1 MAKINILDK
10 SIYNRIAA
18 GEVVERPSSIVKECV
33 ENSLDANATNICVEI
48 KNGGIKQITIS
59 DNGDGI
65 EFSELKKVFL
75 PHATSKI
82 SCVDDLE
89 KIATLG
95 FRGEAL
101 ASIGSVSMVNIKSK
115 HINSDI
121 GGQINMNGGDISEPQ
136 PIGCP
141 TGTTITVKN
150 LFYNVPAR
158 AKFLKSEKTEE
169 AHITNLMSRFILAN
183 PTKNFKYIVNDKII
197 YQTIG
202 NTLLDAIYVIYG
214 KEVANNLLSITY
226 QNNDITLNGYVCKP
240 VYAKPNKTYQ
250 TLVINNR
257 YVINN
262 IISSAVYS
270 AFENY
275 LLKNRYPLYVLHL
288 TIPYDQIDVNVHP
301 NKMDV
306 KFENSN
312 KIFGIVNN
320 AVSQALL
327 QSNNVMDVVEDKEDI
342 VDNKVDSLTTQAA
355 GISFNTKST
364 SKVIDPTDMFNA
376 IKPVVINKEVKQ
388 DFQLHQDNTIFINQS
403 PKDNYH
409 NIFKETKQS
418 TIFESNNNVNN
429 YKYIGT
435 LFNTYNIIEFENSAY
450 IFDQHAA
457 HERLLYQSFTEN
469 YQTGMPA
476 IQDLLVPY
484 VFRVNHNESIFLN
497 ANLKEFNALGFNIEE
512 FGALD
517 YKLTSVPL
525 ILQDIN
531 VKNFIDDVLTNL
543 DFVSKDAIGI
553 KNYLA
558 TKACKA
564 AVKGGQKLTEVE
576 ITRLMNEILT
586 TKTPLLCPHGRPIVV
601 KLSIQELEKW
611 FKRIV

>member
-1 MAKINILDK
+1 MAKINLLDK
-10 SIYNRIAA
+10 TIYNRIAA

-33 ENSLDANATNICVEI
+33 ENSLDANATSICVEI
-48 KNGGIKQITIS
+48 KNGGIKQIIIS

-65 EFSELKKVFL
+65 EYSELKKVFM

-82 SCVDDLE
+82 NSVEDLD
-89 KIATLG
+89 KISTLG

-115 HINSDI
+115 YKESDM
-121 GGQINMNGGDISEPQ
+121 GGQINMNGGEISNPEPF
-136 PIGCP
+136 GCP

-183 PTKNFKYIVNDKII
+183 PSVNFKYIVNDKII

-202 NTLLDAIYVIYG
+202 KTLLDAIYVIYG
-214 KEVANNLLSITY
+214 KEIANNLLPINIK
-226 QNNDITLNGYVCKP
+226 NNDISLNGYVCKP

-250 TLVINNR
+250 TLVINGR
-257 YVINN
+257 YVNNN

-275 LLKNRYPLYVLHL
+275 LLKNKYPLFILHL
-288 TIPYDQIDVNVHP
+288 QIPFDQIDVNVHP

-312 KIFGIVNN
+312 KVFGIVLN

-327 QSNNVMDVVEDKEDI
+327 NANNIVDVIEEDK
-342 VDNKVDSLTTQAA
+342 VDNINQSTKLNEVTN
-355 GISFNTKST
+355 GISFNTQSFNKIT
-364 SKVIDPTDMFNA
+364 DPSEIFNA
-376 IKPVVINKEVKQ
+376 IKPVIISKEPTQNITFKQEDSIFTKLDKQ
-388 DFQLHQDNTIFINQS
+388 DYIKNKFNNQS
-403 PKDNYH
+403 SIFDNL
-409 NIFKETKQS
+409 KSDKS
-418 TIFESNNNVNN
+418 
-429 YKYIGT
+429 YKYVGT
-435 LFNTYNIIEFENSAY
+435 LFNTYNIIEFENNAY
-450 IFDQHAA
+450 IIDQHAA
-457 HERLLYQSFTEN
+457 HERLLYQTYTEN
-469 YQTGMPA
+469 YNTGMPT

-484 VFRVNHNESIFLN
+484 IFKVNYNEKQFINDNIS
-497 ANLKEFNALGFNIEE
+497 EFKKLGFDIEE
-512 FGALD
+512 FGMQD
-517 YKLTSVPL
+517 YKLNSVPL

-531 VKNFIDDVLTNL
+531 VKTFIDDVLNNL
-543 DFVSKDAIGI
+543 DFVSKDALQI
-553 KNYLA
+553 KNFLA

-564 AVKGGQKLTEVE
+564 AVKGGQKLTD
-576 ITRLMNEILT
+576 NEINKLMDEIIS
-586 TKTPLLCPHGRPIVV
+586 TKTPLLCPHGRPIVI
-601 KLSIQELEKW
+601 KITIQELEKW

>member
-1 MAKINILDK
+1 MAKINLLDK
-10 SIYNRIAA
+10 TIYNRIAA

-33 ENSLDANATNICVEI
+33 ENSLDANATSICVEI
-48 KNGGIKQITIS
+48 KNGGIKQIIIS

-65 EFSELKKVFL
+65 EYSELKKVFM

-82 SCVDDLE
+82 SSVEDLD
-89 KIATLG
+89 KISTLG

-115 HINSDI
+115 YKESDM
-121 GGQINMNGGDISEPQ
+121 GGQINMNGGEISNPEPF
-136 PIGCP
+136 GCP

-183 PTKNFKYIVNDKII
+183 PSVNFKYIVNDKII

-202 NTLLDAIYVIYG
+202 KTLLDAIYVIYG
-214 KEVANNLLSITY
+214 KEIANNLLPINIK
-226 QNNDITLNGYVCKP
+226 NNDISLNGYVCKP

-250 TLVINNR
+250 TLVINGR
-257 YVINN
+257 YVNNN

-275 LLKNRYPLYVLHL
+275 LLKNKYPLFILHL
-288 TIPYDQIDVNVHP
+288 QIPFDQIDVNVHP

-312 KIFGIVNN
+312 KVFGIVLN

-327 QSNNVMDVVEDKEDI
+327 NANNIVNVVEEDK
-342 VDNKVDSLTTQAA
+342 VDNINQSTKLNEVTN
-355 GISFNTKST
+355 GISFNTKSFNRIT
-364 SKVIDPTDMFNA
+364 DPSEIFNA
-376 IKPVVINKEVKQ
+376 IKPVIISKEPTQNITLKQEDSIFTKLDKQ
-388 DFQLHQDNTIFINQS
+388 DYIKNEFNNQS
-403 PKDNYH
+403 SIFDNL
-409 NIFKETKQS
+409 KSDKS
-418 TIFESNNNVNN
+418 
-429 YKYIGT
+429 YKYVGT
-435 LFNTYNIIEFENSAY
+435 LFNTYNIIEFENNAY
-450 IFDQHAA
+450 IIDQHAA
-457 HERLLYQSFTEN
+457 HERLLYQSYTEN
-469 YQTGMPA
+469 YNTGMPV

-484 VFRVNHNESIFLN
+484 IFKVNYNEKQFINDNIS
-497 ANLKEFNALGFNIEE
+497 EFKKLGFDIEE
-512 FGALD
+512 FGMQD
-517 YKLTSVPL
+517 YKLNSVPL

-531 VKNFIDDVLTNL
+531 VKTFIDDVLNNL
-543 DFVSKDAIGI
+543 VFVSKDALQI
-553 KNYLA
+553 KNFLA

-564 AVKGGQKLTEVE
+564 AVKGGQKLTD
-576 ITRLMNEILT
+576 NEINKLMDEIIS
-586 TKTPLLCPHGRPIVV
+586 TKTPLLCPHGRPIVI
-601 KLSIQELEKW
+601 KITIQELEKW

>member
-1 MAKINILDK
+1 MAKINLLDK
-10 SIYNRIAA
+10 TIYNRIAA

-48 KNGGIKQITIS
+48 KNGGIKQIIIS

-65 EFSELKKVFL
+65 EYSELKKAFL

-82 SCVDDLE
+82 STVEDLE
-89 KIATLG
+89 KICTLG

-115 HINSDI
+115 YKNRDM
-121 GGQINMNGGDISEPQ
+121 GGQINMNGGEISNPEPF
-136 PIGCP
+136 GCP

-169 AHITNLMSRFILAN
+169 MQITNLMSRFILAN
-183 PTKNFKYIVNDKII
+183 PSVNFKYIVNDKII

-202 NTLLDAIYVIYG
+202 KTLLDAIYVIYG
-214 KEVANNLLSITY
+214 KEITNNLLPIDIK
-226 QNNDITLNGYVCKP
+226 NNDISLYGYVCKP

-250 TLVINNR
+250 TLVINGR
-257 YVINN
+257 YVSNN
-262 IISSAVYS
+262 IVSSAVYS

-275 LLKNRYPLYVLHL
+275 LLKNRYPLFVLHL
-288 TIPYDQIDVNVHP
+288 NLPYDQIDVNVHP

-312 KIFGIVNN
+312 KIFGIVLN

-327 QSNNVMDVVEDKEDI
+327 NANNIVDVVEDDKTNNIYNDKLNE
-342 VDNKVDSLTTQAA
+342 VTS
-355 GISFNTKST
+355 GISYNTQSFNKI
-364 SKVIDPTDMFNA
+364 IDPSEMFNA
-376 IKPVVINKEVKQ
+376 IKPVVIAKEPMQ
-388 DFQLHQDNTIFINQS
+388 NFNFRQEE
-403 PKDNYH
+403 
-409 NIFKETKQS
+409 NIFDKTDKNNFIKKKINDQTS
-418 TIFESNNNVNN
+418 IFDSLKYNKF

-435 LFNTYNIIEFENSAY
+435 LFNTYNIIEFENNAY
-450 IFDQHAA
+450 IIDQHAA

-469 YQTGMPA
+469 YKSGMPA
-476 IQDLLVPY
+476 IQDLLVPF
-484 VFRVNHNESIFLN
+484 VFKVNHNEKQFIN
-497 ANLKEFNALGFNIEE
+497 DNIIEFKKLGFNIEE
-512 FGALD
+512 FGMQD
-517 YKLTSVPL
+517 YKLNSVPL
-525 ILQDIN
+525 ILQDMN
-531 VKNFIDDVLTNL
+531 VKCFIDDVLSNL
-543 DFVSKDAIGI
+543 DFVSKDALGI
-553 KNYLA
+553 KNFLA

-564 AVKGGQKLTEVE
+564 AVKGGQKLSDSE
-576 ITRLMNEILT
+576 INKLMDEIIS

-601 KLSIQELEKW
+601 KLNIQELEKW